1 MKKTYDELNSDNDVG
16 YLGGVAMQHYCPI
29 RKRHYFAA
37 EVQSMAKY
45 RMDVVVLASI
55 SSIHWRY
62 LAMFL
67 DPGLTDDK
75 HDDFS
80 AKETRNSS

>member
-45 RMDVVVLASI
+45 RDGCSTLSIDKLHTLAI
-55 SSIHWRY
+55 SSDVPRSGIDR
-62 LAMFL
+62 
-67 DPGLTDDK
+67 
-75 HDDFS
+75 
-80 AKETRNSS
+80 